1 MVLAVQRST
10 DLCFT
15 VQLAPAASLPWSYFT
30 PSCGQEFQGWVSYFF
45 SELYKSNH
53 MQTTHSTNISNA
65 FTSRLKC
72 FKCSEQTH
80 LFISFLICQ
89 ATLLAESKAEESKM
103 YWFLSPWLFNRL
115 KCELL
120 ASAEMLV
127 TF

>member
-30 PSCGQEFQGWVSYFF
+30 PSCGQEFQGWVSYF

-103 YWFLSPWLFNRL
+103 Y
-115 KCELL
+115 
-120 ASAEMLV
+120 
-127 TF
+127 